1 MPVEERGDAA
11 KLRGRVIELEAKAS
25 SLEADRVRDVG
36 LGVHGFGI
44 GVGCAFLLFVARG
57 ECHRVCTVEQ
67 FSGSFLMSVL
77 RLFPDVSS
85 QALS

>member
-25 SLEADRVRDVG
+25 SLEADRVRGVG

-44 GVGCAFLLFVARG
+44 GVGGAFLLFARG
-57 ECHRVCTVEQ
+57 EYHRVCTVEQ
-67 FSGSFLMSVL
+67 FSGPFLMSRMML
-77 RLFPDVSS
+77 
-85 QALS
+85 